1 MQYINYSKLIIYCG
15 YKMKKILNNIWSYLW
30 SNYISA
36 VIARQQLASFHVQY
50 IMTDSFSQDI
60 IKFYLCFI
68 NDNVRNF
75 ALKNYSITTL
85 APAVGCFIPR
95 CFGSVF
101 TATVQQQSVVCFL
114 GSFTIRFTHH
124 PSTHYHH
131 SDLFCKVF

>member
-1 MQYINYSKLIIYCG
+1 MLTLELLLRLKINLLTKIAQGNCLILQHLYNNAIHQLLKINNIFRTG
-15 YKMKKILNNIWSYLW
+15 YKIILNYIWSYLW
-30 SNYISA
+30 SNYFSA

-50 IMTDSFSQDI
+50 IMTDSSSQDI

-95 CFGSVF
+95 F
-101 TATVQQQSVVCFL
+101 
-114 GSFTIRFTHH
+114 SF
-124 PSTHYHH
+124 H
-131 SDLFCKVF
+131 SGIMY